1 MLGGM
6 GQTADTPAR
15 RRAAPAAGAIAV
27 LLALAGCQANPHYDP
42 VSLGDVGDAVLGLG
56 AFFGMAAAI
65 AGLQEA
71 GGGEGSRYLFSQEHE
86 WEGDRW

>member
-1 MLGGM
+1 MLGAM
-6 GQTADTPAR
+6 GQPAR
-15 RRAAPAAGAIAV
+15 TTPSRRAAPAAGAIAA
-27 LLALAGCQANPHYDP
+27 LLALAGCHANPHYDP
-42 VSLGDVGDAVLGLG
+42 VTLGDVGDAVLGLG
-56 AFFGMAAAI
+56 AVFGMAAAF

>member
-1 MLGGM
+1 M
-6 GQTADTPAR
+6 GQTARIPPR
-15 RRAAPAAGAIAV
+15 RRAAPAAGAIAALV
-27 LLALAGCQANPHYDP
+27 ALAGCQANPHYDP

-56 AFFGMAAAI
+56 AVFGMAATF

-86 WEGDRW
+86 WERDRW